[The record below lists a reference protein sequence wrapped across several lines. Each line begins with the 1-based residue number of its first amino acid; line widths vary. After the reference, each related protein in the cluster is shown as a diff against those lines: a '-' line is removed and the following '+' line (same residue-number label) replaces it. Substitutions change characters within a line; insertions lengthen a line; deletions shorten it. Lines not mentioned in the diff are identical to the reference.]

1 MEKLVSIGMTVYNT
15 SEYIEDAI
23 KSILKQTYTNWELI
37 VINDGSTDDTLNK
50 IKKIKDNRIKI
61 FSDSQN
67 KGIAKR
73 LNECIEASSGDYF
86 ARMDGDDIMV
96 PYRLEQQVKYLEEHK
111 DVNIVGSLAVIID
124 ENSEVVAKV
133 IKNAPQNIQQV
144 VKSGGY
150 FIHPTVM
157 GHLDWFK
164 KHKYDIEIN
173 RIEDFE
179 LWVRT
184 FESSNFYI
192 LEDNMLFYRVFT
204 ATYRSKYHNSYRFTK
219 RVLKKHSQKIPQR
232 VYYSTV
238 GMAYLKYLFFGI
250 FKRMGLLNRK
260 TAIST
265 AEKTQ
270 FQAQLNDIIEK

>member
-37 VINDGSTDDTLNK
+37 VINDGSTDDTLDK

-111 DVNIVGSLAVIID
+111 DVYCRFSGSH
-124 ENSEVVAKV
+124 
-133 IKNAPQNIQQV
+133 
-144 VKSGGY
+144 Y
-150 FIHPTVM
+150 
-157 GHLDWFK
+157 
-164 KHKYDIEIN
+164 
-173 RIEDFE
+173 
-179 LWVRT
+179 
-184 FESSNFYI
+184 
-192 LEDNMLFYRVFT
+192 
-204 ATYRSKYHNSYRFTK
+204 
-219 RVLKKHSQKIPQR
+219 
-232 VYYSTV
+232 
-238 GMAYLKYLFFGI
+238 
-250 FKRMGLLNRK
+250 
-260 TAIST
+260 
-265 AEKTQ
+265 
-270 FQAQLNDIIEK
+270 

>member
-1 MEKLVSIGMTVYNT
+1 MSKLVSIGMTVYNS

-23 KSILKQTYTNWELI
+23 RSILKQTYSNWELI
-37 VINDGSTDDTLNK
+37 IINDGSTDDTFIK
-50 IKKIKDNRIKI
+50 INKIKDNRIKI

-67 KGIAKR
+67 KGIATR

-86 ARMDGDDIMV
+86 ARMDADDIMV
-96 PYRLEQQVKYLEEHK
+96 PYRLEKQVNYLEKHK
-111 DVNIVGSLAVIID
+111 DVNVVGSLAVIID
-124 ENSEVVAKV
+124 EKSEVIAKV
-133 IKNAPQNIQQV
+133 IKNAPQSIQQV

-204 ATYRSKYHNSYRFTK
+204 ATYRSKYHNSFRFTK
-219 RVLKKHSQKIPQR
+219 RVLKKHSQKISLS

-238 GMAYLKYLFFGI
+238 GMAYLKYLFFDV
-250 FKRMGLLNRK
+250 FKKLGLLNRK
-260 TAIST
+260 TT
-265 AEKTQ
+265 MDLDEKVR
-270 FQAQLNDIIEK
+270 FQAQLNEIIEK